1 MGWLKRWILLVPAGI
16 AFVYAAV
23 VGADGFYVGM
33 TGHPALLTDHGF
45 DPRST
50 RWGLRS
56 AGHYFW
62 YNEALAVVFA
72 LVGAGLKRLLA
83 PTFRAKEPEA
93 P

>member
-45 DPRST
+45 APRSP

-72 LVGAGLKRLLA
+72 LVGAGLKRLLT